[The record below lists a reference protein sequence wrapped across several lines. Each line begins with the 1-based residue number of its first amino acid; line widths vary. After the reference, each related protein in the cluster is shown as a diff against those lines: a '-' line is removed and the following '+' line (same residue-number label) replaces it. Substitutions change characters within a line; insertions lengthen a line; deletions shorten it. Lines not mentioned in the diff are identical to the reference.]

1 MRTLEHHASI
11 ATNIASINS
20 RMNTLA
26 SSFATVEQRTAA
38 DDALI
43 DLLSAQAQSL
53 LAAAAAL
60 KTIDYVPPTPV
71 EPTP

>member
-1 MRTLEHHASI
+1 MQTLEHHASI

-26 SSFATVEQRTAA
+26 SSFAAVAQRTAA

-60 KTIDYVPPTPV
+60 KTIDYVPQTPV

>member
-1 MRTLEHHASI
+1 MQTLEHHASI

-20 RMNTLA
+20 RINTLA
-26 SSFATVEQRTAA
+26 SSFATVAQRTAA

-43 DLLSAQAQSL
+43 DLLSGQAQSL

-60 KTIDYVPPTPV
+60 KTINYVAPTPTQP
-71 EPTP
+71 E

>member
-1 MRTLEHHASI
+1 MQTLEHHASI

-20 RMNTLA
+20 RINTLA
-26 SSFATVEQRTAA
+26 SSFATVAQRTAA

-43 DLLSAQAQSL
+43 DLLSGQAQSL

-60 KTIDYVPPTPV
+60 KTINYVPPPP
-71 EPTP
+71 PTPID